1 MEDFGTI
8 MTLRIEESARSFTV
22 RVGGPVEPAST
33 PRLRRA
39 LDAAELSDVS
49 EVTIDATRAQPLS
62 AFAARLIA
70 ASELRLASQ
79 GKRVEV
85 LVPRLRAG

>member
-1 MEDFGTI
+1 MEDFEAV

-22 RVGGPVEPAST
+22 RVAGPVEPAST

-39 LDAAELSDVS
+39 LDAAALSDVS
-49 EVTIDATRAQPLS
+49 QVTIDATRARPLS
-62 AFAARLIA
+62 AFAAGLIA
-70 ASELRLASQ
+70 AAELRLTSQ

-85 LVPRLRAG
+85 LVPRLLAG